1 MDPDRPPAARGDRPL
16 VIGLTGG
23 IGSGKSAAASLF
35 GKLGAPVIDADV
47 IARQL
52 VAADEPALAEIA
64 RTFGADVLTATGELD
79 RAALRRIVFADSAE
93 RRRLEAILHPRIR
106 EQIQNEINKVQAPY
120 CIVVIPLLLE
130 TEQSDLVDR
139 ILVIDVPL
147 ATQISRVSSRDHLP
161 REEILAI
168 IEAQVSPG
176 TRLAA
181 ADDVIEN
188 SGGLDELATRVNQLN
203 EKYLEIAPAQSG
215 G

>member
-1 MDPDRPPAARGDRPL
+1 

-35 GKLGAPVIDADV
+35 SKLGAPIIDADA

-52 VAADEPALAEIA
+52 VEADEPALAEIG
-64 RTFGADVLTATGELD
+64 RSFGTDVLTATGELD

-93 RRRLEAILHPRIR
+93 RGRLEAILHPRIR
-106 EQIQNEINKVQAPY
+106 QQIQNEINKVQAPY

-130 TEQSDLVDR
+130 TGQSDLVDR
-139 ILVIDVPL
+139 ILVMDVPL
-147 ATQISRVSSRDHLP
+147 ATQISRVASRNRLP

-181 ADDVIEN
+181 ADDIIEN
-188 SGGLDELATRVNQLN
+188 SGGLNELASQVGQLHA
-203 EKYLEIAPAQSG
+203 KYLEIAVSQSSS
-215 G
+215 

>member
-1 MDPDRPPAARGDRPL
+1 

-35 GKLGAPVIDADV
+35 SKLGAQIIDADT

-52 VAADEPALAEIA
+52 VEADEPALAEIA
-64 RTFGADVLTATGELD
+64 SSFGTDVLTATGELD

-93 RRRLEAILHPRIR
+93 RGRLEAILHPRIR
-106 EQIQNEINKVQAPY
+106 QQIQNEINKVQAPY

-130 TEQSDLVDR
+130 TGQSDLVDR
-139 ILVIDVPL
+139 ILVMDVPL
-147 ATQISRVSSRDHLP
+147 ATQISRVASRDRLP

-181 ADDVIEN
+181 ADDIIEN
-188 SGGLDELATRVNQLN
+188 SGGLDELASQVGQLHA
-203 EKYLEIAPAQSG
+203 KYLEIAVSQSSN
-215 G
+215 

>member
-1 MDPDRPPAARGDRPL
+1 M
-16 VIGLTGG
+16 IGLTGG

-52 VAADEPALAEIA
+52 VAADKPALAEIA
-64 RTFGADVLTATGELD
+64 RTFGAHVLTAAGELD
-79 RAALRRIVFADSAE
+79 RGALRRIVFADNAARS
-93 RRRLEAILHPRIR
+93 RLEAILHPRIR
-106 EQIQNEINKVQAPY
+106 EQIQNEINKVRAPY

-130 TEQSDLVDR
+130 TGQSDLVDR

-147 ATQISRVSSRDHLP
+147 ATQISRVASRDRLP

-188 SGGLDELATRVNQLN
+188 SGGLDELATQVNQLH

-215 G
+215 S

>member
-1 MDPDRPPAARGDRPL
+1 MNPDRRPAARSERPL

-23 IGSGKSAAASLF
+23 IGSGKSAAAILF

-79 RAALRRIVFADSAE
+79 RAALRRIVFADNAE
-93 RRRLEAILHPRIR
+93 RSRLEAILHPRIC

-130 TEQSDLVDR
+130 TGQSDLVDR

-147 ATQISRVSSRDHLP
+147 ATQISRVSSRDRLP

-188 SGGLDELATRVNQLN
+188 SGGLDELATQVNQLH

-215 G
+215 S